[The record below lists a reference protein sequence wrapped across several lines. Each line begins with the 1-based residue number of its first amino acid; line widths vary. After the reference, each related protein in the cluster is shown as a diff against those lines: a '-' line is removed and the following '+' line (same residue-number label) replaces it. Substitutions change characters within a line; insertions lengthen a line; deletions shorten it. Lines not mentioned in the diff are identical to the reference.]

1 MTDRRRGLIHPIRPA
16 CGCKFILVEKV
27 FSLSFLVAIEGIDG
41 SGKGT
46 QAARLNEQ
54 LQQAGTA
61 TTLLSFPRYEHT
73 FFGKAIGEFLNGRFG
88 TLDEVD
94 PFLASLL
101 YAGDRFESRN
111 VLAEALDQSDVVVLD
126 RYVPSNIA
134 HQGAKLDGERRDELI
149 ARIRHIEFELYGLP
163 HPDLV
168 LLLDLPADEAGRLIA
183 KKQARSYTDKKADL
197 QEADGGY
204 LARVRDVYR
213 QLAAEDSGW
222 VTIDC
227 LSDGQLRSIEEIG
240 EDVTRAVQDRRTK

>member
-1 MTDRRRGLIHPIRPA
+1 MKWTRFWRRYFTRVIA
-16 CGCKFILVEKV
+16 S
-27 FSLSFLVAIEGIDG
+27 SLGPFWPRRS
-41 SGKGT
+41 T
-46 QAARLNEQ
+46 NRM
-54 LQQAGTA
+54 
-61 TTLLSFPRYEHT
+61 LSC
-73 FFGKAIGEFLNGRFG
+73 
-88 TLDEVD
+88 
-94 PFLASLL
+94 
-101 YAGDRFESRN
+101 
-111 VLAEALDQSDVVVLD
+111 
-126 RYVPSNIA
+126 SNIA

-168 LLLDLPADEAGRLIA
+168 LLLDLPAGEAGRLIA

-213 QLAAEDSGW
+213 QLAAEDPGW